1 MARFTA
7 GDQSAV
13 LADKLQQLELVLKY
27 RKIVHDEGP
36 APYFRE
42 YLRHYL
48 KKWGYDVVAVESR
61 EEAERYLQS
70 ECPDLA
76 ILDLMMEEEDSGFI
90 LSYKIKKCNPEVPV
104 IISTAVAAERG
115 ISFDINSPENKAWI
129 KADHYLEKGF
139 RMEELSDPE
148 IGSA

>member
-1 MARFTA
+1 M
-7 GDQSAV
+7 SEIKKKIL
-13 LADKLQQLELVLKY
+13 LADDDPDQIFQVS
-27 RKIVHDEGP
+27 
-36 APYFRE
+36 
-42 YLRHYL
+42 HYL

-90 LSYKIKKCNPEVPV
+90 LAYRIKQCKPQVPV
-104 IISTAVAAERG
+104 IIATAVTAERG
-115 ISFDINSPENKAWI
+115 ISFDISTPENKAWI

-139 RMEELSDPE
+139 RMEELE
-148 IGSA
+148 IIIKGLLK